1 MELSQWSIELKDR
14 CKTNQDAMSE
24 RRLRSLFVVV
34 ERVVIMVLLLLLLLL
49 IIVIV
54 TTLDGSILIFIGGL
68 IGA

>member
-34 ERVVIMVLLLLLLLL
+34 ERVVIMVLVLLLL

-54 TTLDGSILIFIGGL
+54 TTLDGSIVIFIGGL
-68 IGA
+68 VGA